1 MKRSSF
7 LAPPYPRASGLL
19 LHITSLPSPFGIGD
33 LGSQAYRFIDFLS
46 HSKQTLWQILPLGPT
61 GYGNS
66 PYMAYSAMAVNP
78 LLISLEKL
86 QEEGLLKEEDLAK
99 LPKFSIHKVNYEQVI
114 ENKFPLLRQ
123 AWTNF
128 QLNKPRQHALV
139 EFCQEQESWLEDYAL
154 FMALKKAH
162 QNLPWYCWETDIA
175 RRQPQA
181 LKQCQKH
188 LQDEIAFNKFLQFLF
203 WQQWSELRGYAARR
217 GVQII
222 GDIPFYIAHDSAD
235 VWAEPEN
242 FQLNPK
248 TGELTFIAGAP
259 PDFFSSTGQIWGNP
273 LYNWNY
279 LQSNNF
285 RWWIQRFN
293 NLLAYVDLIRIDHFR
308 GFEAYWQVPQGE
320 TTAINGEWIKA
331 PGDSLF
337 NILLKEL
344 GYLPVIAED
353 IGTTTLEVDQ
363 LRNKFNFPGLKVLQF
378 AFDSSSDNVNL
389 PFNYTQN
396 CVVYTGNHD
405 NDTIV
410 GWFEKL
416 CENQQKAVINY
427 LGDFSSQGIHWG
439 FNRMAMSSVANQA
452 IIPVQ
457 DLLGLGSEAR
467 MNIPGQSSGN
477 WVWRC
482 DLNALTDSLG
492 DYLKTLAQ
500 TYGRI

>member
-1 MKRSSF
+1 MEKSSF
-7 LAPPYPRASGLL
+7 IAPPYPRASGLL
-19 LHITSLPSPFGIGD
+19 LHLTSLPSPFGIGD
-33 LGSQAYRFIDFLS
+33 VGPQAYRFIDFLS

-61 GYGNS
+61 GYGHS
-66 PYMAYSAMAVNP
+66 PYMAYSAMAANP

-99 LPKFSIHKVNYEQVI
+99 LPKFSISKVNYEQVT
-114 ENKFPLLRQ
+114 ENKYPLLWQ
-123 AWTNF
+123 AWKNF
-128 QLNKPRQHALV
+128 QLNKPRQHKLI
-139 EFCQEQESWLEDYAL
+139 EFCQKQESWLEDYAL

-162 QNLPWYCWETDIA
+162 QDLPWYYWETDIA
-175 RRQPQA
+175 WRRPQA
-181 LKQCQKH
+181 LKQYQKR
-188 LQDEIAFNKFLQFLF
+188 LQEEIAFNKFLQFLF
-203 WQQWSELRGYAARR
+203 WQQWSDLRGYANQRD
-217 GVQII
+217 VQII

-248 TGELTFIAGAP
+248 TGELDFIAGAP
-259 PDFFSSTGQIWGNP
+259 PDFFSSTGQLWGNP
-273 LYNWNY
+273 LYNWDY

-285 RWWIQRFN
+285 QWWIQRFN

-308 GFEAYWQVPQGE
+308 GFEAYWQVPKGE
-320 TTAINGEWIKA
+320 TTAINGEWVKA
-331 PGDSLF
+331 PGDCF
-337 NILLKEL
+337 FQTLLKEL

-353 IGTTTLEVDQ
+353 IGTISSEVDQ

-378 AFDSSSDNVNL
+378 AFDSSLDNVNL
-389 PFNYTQN
+389 PFKYTHN

-416 CENQQKAVINY
+416 SENQQKAVINY
-427 LGDFSSQGIHWG
+427 LGNFTGQGIHWD
-439 FNRMAMSSVANQA
+439 FIRMAMSSVANQA

-467 MNIPGQSSGN
+467 MNIPGQSTGN

-482 DLNALTDSLG
+482 ELDALTDSLG

>member
-1 MKRSSF
+1 M
-7 LAPPYPRASGLL
+7 
-19 LHITSLPSPFGIGD
+19 
-33 LGSQAYRFIDFLS
+33 
-46 HSKQTLWQILPLGPT
+46 
-61 GYGNS
+61 
-66 PYMAYSAMAVNP
+66 
-78 LLISLEKL
+78 
-86 QEEGLLKEEDLAK
+86 
-99 LPKFSIHKVNYEQVI
+99 
-114 ENKFPLLRQ
+114 
-123 AWTNF
+123 
-128 QLNKPRQHALV
+128 
-139 EFCQEQESWLEDYAL
+139 
-154 FMALKKAH
+154 
-162 QNLPWYCWETDIA
+162 
-175 RRQPQA
+175 
-181 LKQCQKH
+181 
-188 LQDEIAFNKFLQFLF
+188 QDEIAFNKFLQFLF

-222 GDIPFYIAHDSAD
+222 GDIPFYVAHDSAD

-320 TTAINGEWIKA
+320 TTAINGECIKA

-353 IGTTTLEVDQ
+353 IGTTTSEVDQ

-378 AFDSSSDNVNL
+378 AFDTNSDNVNL

-405 NDTIV
+405 NDTII

-427 LGDFSSQGIHWG
+427 LGDFSSQGIHWD

-457 DLLGLGSEAR
+457 DLFGLGSEAR

-477 WVWRC
+477 WVWRYE
-482 DLNALTDSLG
+482 LNALTDSLG
-492 DYLKTLAQ
+492 DYLKALTQ